1 MLKLDL
7 SKENGIL
14 SGNFDYKVYEV
25 VRGMP
30 DRRRWKDGK
39 LYFVKSLSNINYL
52 TNNLKIDET
61 VNLEEAEKRNDEQG
75 RNIVNKFM
83 PKPTQQEL
91 ISFNFKTKP
100 FPYQLEA
107 FNLGKDREYF
117 GLLMEMGT
125 GKTKVSID
133 LMAYKY
139 SIGDIDACLIIA
151 PNGVHTQWINE
162 QIPCHMPD
170 YIKHEDFVYKSSMN
184 KADRQKY
191 EQMFNIQDVFRI
203 FAMNVEAF
211 QSEKGFYEAKRIACS
226 GKTLIIV
233 DESTRIKN
241 PTAKRTKAILQLKDY
256 SRARLVLSGAPIT
269 RGLEDLYSQLKFL
282 SEDILGFSS
291 FYSFKNYYCE
301 MEQIHG
307 RNVSPFAKKIVGYKH
322 EDELK
327 LRLQGNTFRA
337 TKALLDIP
345 EPLPPIVRPIEL
357 TPEQSRIYR
366 ELKDNLVAEIESGKI
381 VEAPVAITK
390 LLRLQQICCGHIR
403 DEESGELIYLK
414 NNRITEVMNILDEVE
429 SKVII
434 FSKFVPDILKLAEE
448 LKKAGIGFVTYYGEV
463 PQKDREKRITDFKT
477 KEDIKVFLAQPACAS
492 TGLNLQEASTMIFY
506 SNDFNADFRWQAE
519 ARIHRNGQKNRCTY
533 IDLVA
538 PGTIDEYI
546 LDNLKGKKGLADN
559 TLEEIKDFLKK

>member
-7 SKENGIL
+7 SKEYGIL
-14 SGNFDYKVYEV
+14 FGTFDYKVFEV
-25 VRGMP
+25 VRCMP

-39 LYFVKSLSNINYL
+39 LYFVKSIQNIDYLLS
-52 TNNLKIDET
+52 NLKIDET
-61 VNLEEAEKRNDEQG
+61 INIDEFQKRVDEQNQ
-75 RNIVNKFM
+75 NIIDKF
-83 PKPTQQEL
+83 KPTQQEL
-91 ISFNFKTKP
+91 IDFNFKTKP
-100 FPYQLEA
+100 FPYQLDA

-139 SIGDIDACLIIA
+139 SMGYIDNCVIIA
-151 PNGVHTQWINE
+151 PNGVHSQWINE
-162 QIPCHMPD
+162 QIPEHLPTF
-170 YIKHEDFVYKSSMN
+170 IKSESCIYKSSMTKSEKN
-184 KADRQKY
+184 HY
-191 EQMFNIQDVFRI
+191 EEMFNIQDKLKI
-203 FAMNVEAF
+203 FAINVEAL
-211 QSEKGFYEAKRIACS
+211 QSDRGFYEAKRMVCS
-226 GKTLIIV
+226 GKTLTII

-241 PTAKRTKAILQLKDY
+241 PSAKRTKNVLALKEF
-256 SRARLVLSGAPIT
+256 SKARLILSGAPIT

-291 FYSFKNYYCE
+291 YYSFKNYYCE

-337 TKALLDIP
+337 TKELLDIP
-345 EPLPPIVRPIEL
+345 EPLPPITRLVEL

-366 ELKDNLVAEIESGKI
+366 ELKDNLIAEIESGKV

-390 LLRLQQICCGHIR
+390 LLRLQQVVCGHVR
-403 DEESGELIYLK
+403 DEETKELIYLP
-414 NNRITEVMNILDEVE
+414 NNRIKEVINILDEID

-434 FSKFVPDILKLAEE
+434 FSKFVPDIIKLAEE
-448 LKKAGIGFVTYYGEV
+448 FDKANIKYVTYYGEIQ
-463 PQKDREKRITDFKT
+463 QKDREKRIEDFKT
-477 KEDIKVFLAQPACAS
+477 KPEIKVFLAQPACAS

-533 IDLVA
+533 IDLIT
-538 PGTIDEYI
+538 PKTIDEYI
-546 LDNLKGKKGLADN
+546 LQNLKNKKGLANN
-559 TLEEIKDFLKK
+559 TLDEIKNFLQK